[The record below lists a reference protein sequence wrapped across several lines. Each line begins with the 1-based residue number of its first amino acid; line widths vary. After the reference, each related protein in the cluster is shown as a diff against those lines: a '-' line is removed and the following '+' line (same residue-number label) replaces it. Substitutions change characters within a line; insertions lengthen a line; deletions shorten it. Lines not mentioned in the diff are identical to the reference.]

1 MKTFW
6 TAQENWHNQNYSM
19 NTTLQSQHN
28 DIEIVLSFKQRYFAE
43 VNICLE
49 MFACDF
55 SAGHVWHNQHLNSA
69 NIFLCNVLPRANDQI
84 FKELFSPQ
92 QHPKSG
98 VKMFSIFFRSFQ
110 YQCVVNRKLEVRCE
124 ENQQKLILYIIV
136 KLLFVLC
143 ELCKAVGLFYVDN
156 CTWKKVG

>member
-55 SAGHVWHNQHLNSA
+55 SAGHV
-69 NIFLCNVLPRANDQI
+69 
-84 FKELFSPQ
+84 
-92 QHPKSG
+92 
-98 VKMFSIFFRSFQ
+98 
-110 YQCVVNRKLEVRCE
+110 
-124 ENQQKLILYIIV
+124 
-136 KLLFVLC
+136 
-143 ELCKAVGLFYVDN
+143 
-156 CTWKKVG
+156 